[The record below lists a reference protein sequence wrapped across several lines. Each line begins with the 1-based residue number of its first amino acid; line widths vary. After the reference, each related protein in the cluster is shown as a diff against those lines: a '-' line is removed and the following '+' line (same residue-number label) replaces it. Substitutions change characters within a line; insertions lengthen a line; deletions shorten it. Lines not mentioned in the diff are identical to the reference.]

1 MFGAP
6 TLRQLAPLLA
16 LVLAAFVLQRL
27 LPQYFLYVGNVLM
40 MYVILVIGLDL
51 LLGWSG
57 QFAFAHV
64 AFFGIGIY
72 ATTIFG
78 LRFDLPFVLA
88 MPAAALLAGV
98 VGFLIAIPATR
109 LRAVYL
115 ALATFAFA
123 ECAQWVARTWDSVT
137 KGADGLQIPPSSI
150 LGYKVASDVDA
161 FPVVAIILALVLAAT
176 MFLRRSRFARSM
188 SAIRESEH
196 VASASGIDV
205 KRVKILSFSLSAV
218 YAGVAG
224 GVYTLFYSFVN
235 PDILGVAQ
243 LVLVLTMLVV
253 GGSGSIAGCVIG
265 AVLIG
270 LLPEVLRAAPKA
282 MLVWQEFFYGLVL
295 VLAIMFMPRGII
307 GAWEG
312 WRGRV
317 KHAADK
323 RADAPAQAAALR
335 SKTSPEASS

>member
-1 MFGAP
+1 
-6 TLRQLAPLLA
+6 
-16 LVLAAFVLQRL
+16 
-27 LPQYFLYVGNVLM
+27 M

-72 ATTIFG
+72 GTAIFG
-78 LRFDLPFVLA
+78 MRFDLPFVLA
-88 MPAAALLAGV
+88 MPAAALLAGA

-137 KGADGLQIPPSSI
+137 KGPDGLQIPPSSI
-150 LGYKVASDVDA
+150 LGYRIANDQDA

-176 MFLRRSRFARSM
+176 MYLQRSRFARSM

-196 VASASGIDV
+196 VAAASGIDV
-205 KRVKILSFSLSAV
+205 KRVKILSFCLSAI

-224 GVYTLFYSFVN
+224 GVYTLFNSFVN

-243 LVLVLTMLVV
+243 LVLILTMLVV

-270 LLPEVLRAAPKA
+270 LLPEVLRAAPRS
-282 MLVWQEFFYGLVL
+282 MLIWQEFFYGLVL
-295 VLAIMFMPRGII
+295 VLAIMFMPRGIV
-307 GAWEG
+307 GA
-312 WRGRV
+312 WRGRRG
-317 KHAADK
+317 
-323 RADAPAQAAALR
+323 RAIPAGSKSSAAARGASVR
-335 SKTSPEASS
+335 SKASTELSS

>member
-1 MFGAP
+1 MYGAP
-6 TLRQLAPLLA
+6 TLRQLAPLAA
-16 LVLAAFVLQRL
+16 LVLVAFVLQQL

-72 ATTIFG
+72 GTTIFG
-78 LRFDLPFVLA
+78 TRFDLPFVLA
-88 MPAAALLAGV
+88 MPAAALVAGA

-150 LGYKVASDVDA
+150 FGYKVANDVDA

-176 MFLRRSRFARSM
+176 LYLQRSRFARSM

-205 KRVKILSFSLSAV
+205 KRVKILSFSLSAI

-270 LLPEVLRAAPKA
+270 LLPEVLRAAPKS

-307 GAWEG
+307 GAWQA
-312 WRGRV
+312 WRDRAR
-317 KHAADK
+317 HAADK
-323 RADAPAQAAALR
+323 RDAKPAQGAPLR
-335 SKTSPEASS
+335 AKASTEASS